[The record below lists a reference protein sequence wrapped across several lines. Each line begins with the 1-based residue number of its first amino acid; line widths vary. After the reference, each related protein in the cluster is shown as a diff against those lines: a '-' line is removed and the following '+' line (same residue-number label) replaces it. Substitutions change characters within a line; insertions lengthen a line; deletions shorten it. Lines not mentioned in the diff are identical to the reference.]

1 MTDNARNSSGN
12 EYPPSE
18 TSVSEFAEKIMAVTV
33 SITVNDFFYE
43 NGFESDTEA
52 INWAKGI
59 AIRIGFELVISSH
72 KKGGLVKLLRCC
84 RGERYRG
91 SHTDLDSFARK
102 NTKTKACQCPFRIVV
117 KFINGTW
124 TVLAKSGISSMHNH
138 ALAVYPE
145 GHRQMSGLS
154 AAAKMIVRDMS
165 AAQAKPCAI
174 LAAVQEKFPSDN
186 PTRRQ
191 VYNYRDNL
199 RKSSFEDRDMV
210 GQFFHLALTHNYLH
224 WTLSEESTGVLTHLF
239 MSHPDSVR
247 LVRTYPWVIGMD
259 STYKTNKY
267 HMPFFEIIG
276 MTPSNKNF
284 LIAYAIMKDETEGSY
299 RWVLERLRFLIGDLL
314 QPTCIFTDRELGLLK
329 PVKEIFPYTPHLLC
343 TWHINKDVEDKVF
356 KLCGRDT
363 AITDT
368 FMNGSWKKLI
378 KAQTEEQYVAALTTV
393 KMRTRAFP
401 AVIQYLNRT
410 WLGHKEKFVSCWT
423 NKVLHFGNT
432 TTCRVESAHAQLKQW
447 LNSST
452 GALDTVWTKV
462 DCVIQSQLTDIRKTL
477 EGSRQTIGVHRRGY
491 PYDHVS
497 YKVSHYCLDLVAKEL
512 RRMRELSCDVLVRCG
527 CVLRTTHQIPCAC
540 ELKAVI
546 DAGVPI
552 SLDNIHSFWKT
563 LVIGDGVETSEQ
575 ADYAAFQSEDHRYF
589 CGVVEEVMSQDPS
602 IVCDI
607 SHIINERLHPEESA
621 YLEPEVKSTVRGRP
635 KGSTSTKRDP
645 SVWEYS
651 RGRGRGRAK
660 SSQGRGYSAPTSDF
674 IPNSELI
681 PGIILPFVTKYVDVD
696 GDGNCGFR
704 VVADYIY
711 GDQNKWGLIRRSI
724 ANELAG
730 NPGLYDGLC
739 SDGIQAAI
747 SRIRWEGE
755 ACGREHWMQVI
766 DDLFPS
772 DGLLHHRHRPAMV
785 ILKSYTTS
793 YYFFVAG
800 LKYLSSCHTFL
811 TIGVVRTG
819 SQNEHGS
826 CLSHRY
832 GSITSNRGR
841 FLVQK
846 VPELDLNV
854 SGFAGCDYTLCY
866 IFGIR
871 ARKPNCKSGSK
882 FGKYENQFLGGE
894 DEKTMS
900 PPIVPAAASCTEVPG
915 SISWSRQQFVAAT
928 AVFGARRTAGC
939 FHSFLAPYALIKSA
953 WIPANKSIPRHPD
966 KFLWKSSLDSSVPYH
981 YLLISDKDTVHQRRY
996 SLADGLVP

>member
-1 MTDNARNSSGN
+1 MAMAHAASDGPMDQLSLGDDSVHLENYGSDGID
-12 EYPPSE
+12 YSE
-18 TSVSEFAEKIMAVTV
+18 Q
-33 SITVNDFFYE
+33 FFYE

-59 AIRIGFELVISSH
+59 AIQIGFELVISSH

-91 SHTDLDSFARK
+91 LHTDLDSFARK

-299 RWVLERLRFLIGDLL
+299 RWVLERLRFLIGDHL

-329 PVKEIFPYTPHLLC
+329 PVKEIFPHTPHLLC

-401 AVIQYLNRT
+401 AVMQYLDRT

-546 DAGVPI
+546 DAGVLI
-552 SLDNIHSFWKT
+552 SLDSIHSFWKT

-602 IVCDI
+602 IVRDI

-635 KGSTSTKRDP
+635 KGSTSTKRNP

-651 RGRGRGRAK
+651 HGRGRAK
-660 SSQGRGYSAPTSDF
+660 SSQVHHKVGATVLLHQVNIFFIIIMQRNF

-711 GDQNKWGLIRRSI
+711 GDQNKWGFIRRSI
-724 ANELAG
+724 ANELTG

-755 ACGREHWMQVI
+755 ACGRDHWMQVI
-766 DDLFPS
+766 DDLFPIATLFNVAVIFINGATNS
-772 DGLLHHRHRPAMV
+772 QPGFDLCDNFPVPPIASLWFTNRDATVEYLEGLYVLRRAQWQR
-785 ILKSYTTS
+785 LLDAS
-793 YYFFVAG
+793 
-800 LKYLSSCHTFL
+800 
-811 TIGVVRTG
+811 
-819 SQNEHGS
+819 E
-826 CLSHRY
+826 
-832 GSITSNRGR
+832 
-841 FLVQK
+841 
-846 VPELDLNV
+846 VPEN
-854 SGFAGCDYTLCY
+854 G
-866 IFGIR
+866 
-871 ARKPNCKSGSK
+871 
-882 FGKYENQFLGGE
+882 
-894 DEKTMS
+894 
-900 PPIVPAAASCTEVPG
+900 
-915 SISWSRQQFVAAT
+915 
-928 AVFGARRTAGC
+928 
-939 FHSFLAPYALIKSA
+939 
-953 WIPANKSIPRHPD
+953 
-966 KFLWKSSLDSSVPYH
+966 
-981 YLLISDKDTVHQRRY
+981 
-996 SLADGLVP
+996 